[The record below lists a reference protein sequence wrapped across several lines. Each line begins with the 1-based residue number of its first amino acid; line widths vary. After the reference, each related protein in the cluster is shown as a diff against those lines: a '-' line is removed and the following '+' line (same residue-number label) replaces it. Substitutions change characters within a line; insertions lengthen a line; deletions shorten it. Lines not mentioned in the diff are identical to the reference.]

1 MIKPCGENYFST
13 NSILIYNLFFLK
25 TIFKMERTTG
35 VEPVLSPWQGD
46 VLPLYDARAYGGPD
60 GNRTR
65 VLRGLTYNFNYNF
78 NMRDFSVMLYSY
90 LLHYCTND
98 NFIFYSL
105 VSWLGIKDYT
115 ASVYKHRRGIS
126 MFEGFQLN

>member
-1 MIKPCGENYFST
+1 
-13 NSILIYNLFFLK
+13 
-25 TIFKMERTTG
+25 MERTTG

-46 VLPLYDARAYGGPD
+46 VLPLYDARTYGGPD
-60 GNRTR
+60 GSRTR

-78 NMRDFSVMLYSY
+78 NMREFSVVFYSY